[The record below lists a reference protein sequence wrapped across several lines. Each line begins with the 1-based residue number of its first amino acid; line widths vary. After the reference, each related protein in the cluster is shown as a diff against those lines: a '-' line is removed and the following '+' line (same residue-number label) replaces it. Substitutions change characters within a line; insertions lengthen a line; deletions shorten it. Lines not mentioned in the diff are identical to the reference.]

1 MIRGI
6 FYSYKPDRKVLIKE
20 EKMKT
25 RKFLVLFPAVF
36 ATVAIFVS
44 CNSVGIAQ
52 ETFIE
57 SLTIST
63 SDGKGSICVQLDRD
77 TPCGK
82 AVNCKTGELIKPR
95 KVEEIF
101 KGWKYIE
108 TPGSPCNSF
117 TADDGIPGNTR
128 YYCSGG
134 YCYPY

>member
-1 MIRGI
+1 MTFEEIHKAYWPKVYRQCMG
-6 FYSYKPDRKVLIKE
+6 YMNDPDAAKD
-20 EKMKT
+20 
-25 RKFLVLFPAVF
+25 
-36 ATVAIFVS
+36 
-44 CNSVGIAQ
+44 IAQ
-52 ETFIE
+52 ETFIK

-63 SDGKGSICVQLDRD
+63 SDEKGSICVQLDRD

-82 AVNCKTGELIKPR
+82 AVNCKTGELIKPI